1 MVARACKVDI
11 RRPATLSD
19 RSFLMLM
26 SSRSREQCEPTRS
39 SNYASGVGARVA
51 GHCGR
56 RGWIQLGTHECCR
69 KRLFVKDDKNRKVGW
84 REV

>member
-11 RRPATLSD
+11 KRPATLSD
-19 RSFLMLM
+19 RSFLVLM

-39 SNYASGVGARVA
+39 SDYAAGVGARVA

-56 RGWIQLGTHECCR
+56 RGMDPAWDARVSSKAAFRRG
-69 KRLFVKDDKNRKVGW
+69 
-84 REV
+84 